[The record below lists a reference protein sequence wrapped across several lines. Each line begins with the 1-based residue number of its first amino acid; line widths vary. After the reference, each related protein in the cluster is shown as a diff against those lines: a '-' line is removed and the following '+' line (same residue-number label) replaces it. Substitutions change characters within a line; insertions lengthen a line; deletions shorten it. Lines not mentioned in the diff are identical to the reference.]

1 MAECWSSASA
11 DKITDRRETPT
22 FEPVRMATVMSKV
35 STEQFNQILRNELP
49 SAADLGIYL
58 ERIAEGEADLILP
71 YTDHSLR
78 PGGTIAGPFMMMLAD
93 VCMYAVVLSLLGEIK
108 LAVTTSFNIN
118 FLRKP
123 SDTDLLGKG
132 TIIKLGKR
140 LAVVEVSIYS
150 NDDIVAHA
158 TGTYSIPPHS

>member
-1 MAECWSSASA
+1 
-11 DKITDRRETPT
+11 
-22 FEPVRMATVMSKV
+22 MSKV
-35 STEQFNQILRNELP
+35 DIEQFNSILRVELP
-49 SAADLGIYL
+49 SAADTGIYL
-58 ERIAEGEADLILP
+58 ESIGEGEAVLVLP

-93 VCMYAVVLSLLGEIK
+93 VCMFAVVLSMLGEIK

-123 SDTDLLGKG
+123 SQTDLRARGK
-132 TIIKLGKR
+132 IIKLGKR

-150 NDDIVAHA
+150 EDEIVAHA
-158 TGTYSIPPHS
+158 TGTYSIPPSD